1 LNFSFLILNL
11 ASADRSQ
18 MAREARVFV
27 AVPKQRHTKSRRN
40 KRRASIFLETPVLT
54 LCPKCKKPTRPH
66 TICWN
71 CGYYKGKEVI
81 DVLKKLT
88 KKEKKKREKEIK
100 AKEAEEKKT
109 EKEKPLTWEEMS
121 KR

>member
-1 LNFSFLILNL
+1 
-11 ASADRSQ
+11 
-18 MAREARVFV
+18 MAREARALV

-40 KRRASIFLETPVLT
+40 KRRLHIFAKVPTLT
-54 LCPKCKKPTRPH
+54 LCSKCGKPTRPH

-71 CGYYKGKEVI
+71 CGYYKGQEVI

-88 KKEKKKREKEIK
+88 KKERKKREKEIA
-100 AKEAEEKKT
+100 AKEREGKK
-109 EKEKPLTWEEMS
+109 EVKEKPLNWEELS